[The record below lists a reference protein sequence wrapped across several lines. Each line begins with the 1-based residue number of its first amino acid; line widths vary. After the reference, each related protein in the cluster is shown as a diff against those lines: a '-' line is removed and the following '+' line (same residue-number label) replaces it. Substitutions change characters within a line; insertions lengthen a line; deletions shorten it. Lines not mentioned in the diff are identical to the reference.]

1 MMNKKIRFLV
11 FWVGTKCTLKCKD
24 CCNLIPYV
32 NPVSYSTK
40 KILDNLSY
48 ITKDI
53 VVETLQIQGGEP
65 FTHKEIDS
73 IIEFC
78 ALNPNI
84 HKIEIAS
91 NGTVFPNKRTIDVIK
106 EYNDKIVLRF
116 SDYICNRKKRQ
127 IIADRLKNDY
137 NVSVQNYE
145 FIYDTGE
152 WFDLGDINNIKETD
166 IQKKEKTYSDCPN
179 KSCWT
184 LADDY
189 LAGCGRMISY
199 LQLKNETIKDNNII
213 NVSEL
218 RENNYPF
225 IDVYQKFEER
235 YRTFV
240 SDLCGYCRIS
250 DKLIPA
256 GIQIDSEERKK
267 EN

>member
-1 MMNKKIRFLV
+1 MLNSIRFLV
-11 FWVGTKCTLKCKD
+11 FWVGTKCTLKCKN

-91 NGTVFPNKRTIDVIK
+91 NGTIIPNKRTIDVIK
-106 EYNDKIVLRF
+106 KYNEKIVLRF
-116 SDYICNRKKRQ
+116 SDYVCDRKKRQ
-127 IIADRLKNDY
+127 IIEDRLKNQY
-137 NVSVQNYE
+137 NVDVQKYE
-145 FIYDTGE
+145 FMYNTGE
-152 WFDLGDINNIKETD
+152 WFDLGDVDNKKETD
-166 IQKKEKTYSDCPN
+166 IQKRKKTYDDCPN
-179 KSCWT
+179 RSCWT

-199 LQLKNETIKDNNII
+199 LQLKNETIKGNNILNI
-213 NVSEL
+213 SEL
-218 RENNYPF
+218 RETNYPF
-225 IDVYQKFEER
+225 IEAYQKFEER

-256 GIQIDSEERKK
+256 GNQIAQRERKK
-267 EN
+267 EC